1 MGKVALLMNF
11 GRLSNWLGNIEEKPF
26 YFWYDSVQ

>member
-1 MGKVALLMNF
+1 MGKVALLMNI

-26 YFWYDSVQ
+26 YF